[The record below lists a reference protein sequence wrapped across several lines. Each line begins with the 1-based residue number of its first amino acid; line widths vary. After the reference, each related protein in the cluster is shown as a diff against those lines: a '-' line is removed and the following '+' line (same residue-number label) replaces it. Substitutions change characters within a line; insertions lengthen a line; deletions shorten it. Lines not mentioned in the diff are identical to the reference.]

1 MGWRAVTKA
10 PRDQDWKGE
19 LIVMRRLSTK
29 KTVAV
34 GGVAALV
41 IVGGGAA
48 YAYWTNNGS
57 GTGQATTGSNLSIVV
72 NQTSTI
78 TGLAPGLPAQTL
90 SGNFDNPN
98 TSPVYVTAV
107 TAAVTGT
114 DKTGCDATDY
124 TIGGSAPVNAEV
136 AAGTAVGSWSGL
148 TIAFNN
154 KPATNQD
161 ACKDAVVTIAY
172 TAN

>member
-1 MGWRAVTKA
+1 MG
-10 PRDQDWKGE
+10 
-19 LIVMRRLSTK
+19 RLNLK
-29 KTVAV
+29 RKTVVV

-48 YAYWTNNGS
+48 YAYWTNSGS
-57 GTGQATTGSNLSIVV
+57 GTGEAETGTNQTIVV

-98 TSPVYVTAV
+98 TSPVYVTSV
-107 TAAVTGT
+107 TATVTGT
-114 DKTGCDATDY
+114 DQTGCGVSDY
-124 TIGGSAPVNAEV
+124 TIAGAAPVNAEV
-136 AAGTAVGSWSGL
+136 PAGTGQGSWSGL
-148 TIAFNN
+148 TIQFNN
-154 KPATNQD
+154 KPAVNQD
-161 ACKDAVVTIAY
+161 ACKNAVVSIAY